1 VSTPTFILPS
11 FAKINWSLR
20 ILGRRADSYHEVR
33 TVLQT
38 VSLRD
43 HLHFSACTAP
53 DFSDVSLT
61 CNDPAIPLGA
71 DNLIIRAANAL
82 RDRCGVKTGAAIHL
96 EKRIPTKGGLGGASS
111 NAAVALLGL
120 ARLWNLRLDHH
131 ELVEIGSLLGADV
144 PFFFLGGC
152 ALATGT
158 GTKLQPIADAVVGPI
173 VDALVDPLVDHGPD
187 EGKRY
192 LLIVTPNATVSTSVA
207 YESLKAPALTSSG
220 DASIL
225 SISCAEENFELSH
238 LCDLHND
245 FEDVIFRSEPEI
257 ERVKKSLD
265 KVGASG
271 SLLAGSGSSV
281 FGIFENKQGQERAV
295 NEIQAEIGWRVFPA
309 VTVSRHE
316 YLQEFRS
323 CGIPLSGSEMV
334 SL

>member
-1 VSTPTFILPS
+1 MSTPIFTLPS

-20 ILGRRADSYHEVR
+20 ILGRRADGYHEVR

-43 HLHFSACTAP
+43 QLHFSVRP
-53 DFSDVSLT
+53 DQDDPDVLLS
-61 CNDPAIPLGA
+61 CDDPEIPLGA

-82 RDRCGVKTGAAIHL
+82 RERYAVKAGAAIHL

-120 ARLWNLRLDHH
+120 ARLWSLSLGHS
-131 ELVEIGSLLGADV
+131 ELMEIGLTLGADV

-158 GTKLQPIADAVVGPI
+158 GTELKTIAEPIGENERKY
-173 VDALVDPLVDHGPD
+173 LV
-187 EGKRY
+187 
-192 LLIVTPNATVSTSVA
+192 IVTPNATVSTAVA
-207 YESLKAPALTSSG
+207 YQSLDASLKAPALTSPN

-225 SISCAEENFELSH
+225 SISYAEDIFELSH
-238 LCDLHND
+238 LCDPHND
-245 FEDVIFRSEPEI
+245 FEDVILGSEPEI
-257 ERVKKSLD
+257 GRAKKSLLD
-265 KVGASG
+265 VGASS

-281 FGIFENKQGQERAV
+281 FGIFENKQAQERAV
-295 NEIQAEIGWRVFPA
+295 NEIQVEIGWRVFPA

-316 YLQEFRS
+316 YLRELGS
-323 CGIPLSGSEMV
+323 CGVALSRSE
-334 SL
+334 